1 LIYSNFEKPNNEQIL
16 YDLFK
21 DLQAEILAKNHSTYI
36 TSLISLGHICFLIP
50 HKVGNEV
57 KEFMSKS
64 IVKEILISPFNLSAV
79 DVNNS
84 GSGGDV
90 SVSMKRKNNLKLAGK
105 WCENEEELPFNT
117 RARIEAVKLVI
128 RWCLGLKSECTNIIS
143 VLKIL
148 IKLIKDNSTPEQ
160 SLSTSSSDSETITEA
175 EKSRLRSTCGSKLI
189 KLAQENSF
197 KPLITAEYFHTLA
210 RLIID
215 PVTNVR
221 DVIVKKLNRGLR
233 STKLPIYYM
242 SIFAL
247 SGLDTSKERK
257 TRIKR
262 LYSSLIKT
270 IRMNDAKEQT
280 RQKTTGQQTTV
291 SKTRIVPEMCL
302 SYAVSLLA
310 HNIKIDSLVK
320 DEGKVKQIKECM
332 SIILDPLL
340 EQPDAHQITYIKKVL
355 NKIKES
361 DDGLMAV
368 HIQPQ
373 ENKSPAV
380 TEKISQNLY
389 LMNKRLCF
397 ICEVFLFH
405 MHSKS
410 SNYLAPKEYQFD
422 VKLPSGFFAVRD
434 ASAASTQHQ
443 EKINKEVQEGL
454 KHGLKNTING
464 EDDEKDETENSEN
477 QHESYLDVSKKPVAS
492 SKKRKASIEQNELK
506 KKNSKIDEDND
517 DEDEDDE
524 NISLNNLI
532 KAKNKN
538 INESKNSSIN
548 DASNNSSLSQEQKPP
563 TAKRNRKNAQET
575 NASDKKQIK
584 LATNDE
590 EEDVV
595 TSKKTT
601 REKKTHIEA
610 SPPAPALLVASKKTP
625 GRKAATTAS
634 PKKSNKKDIEEEE
647 EEKENDNVE
656 EEIEDLKSRPAS
668 RKSSRSKST
677 QETTMI
683 TTKATA
689 SKKALSQEETPEV
702 PSSNTSISTRPK

>member
-1 LIYSNFEKPNNEQIL
+1 
-16 YDLFK
+16 
-21 DLQAEILAKNHSTYI
+21 
-36 TSLISLGHICFLIP
+36 
-50 HKVGNEV
+50 
-57 KEFMSKS
+57 
-64 IVKEILISPFNLSAV
+64 
-79 DVNNS
+79 
-84 GSGGDV
+84 
-90 SVSMKRKNNLKLAGK
+90 
-105 WCENEEELPFNT
+105 
-117 RARIEAVKLVI
+117 
-128 RWCLGLKSECTNIIS
+128 
-143 VLKIL
+143 
-148 IKLIKDNSTPEQ
+148 
-160 SLSTSSSDSETITEA
+160 
-175 EKSRLRSTCGSKLI
+175 
-189 KLAQENSF
+189 
-197 KPLITAEYFHTLA
+197 
-210 RLIID
+210 
-215 PVTNVR
+215 
-221 DVIVKKLNRGLR
+221 
-233 STKLPIYYM
+233 
-242 SIFAL
+242 
-247 SGLDTSKERK
+247 
-257 TRIKR
+257 
-262 LYSSLIKT
+262 
-270 IRMNDAKEQT
+270 MNDAKEQT

-291 SKTRIVPEMCL
+291 NKARIVPEMCL

-320 DEGKVKQIKECM
+320 DESKVKQIKECM

-454 KHGLKNTING
+454 KHGLKNATHG
-464 EDDEKDETENSEN
+464 EDDEQDESENNEN
-477 QHESYLDVSKKPVAS
+477 QHESYLDVSKKPAAS

-506 KKNSKIDEDND
+506 KKNSKIVEDNED
-517 DEDEDDE
+517 DDDE

-538 INESKNSSIN
+538 INESKNSSLN
-548 DASNNSSLSQEQKPP
+548 DASNNSSLSQEQQPP
-563 TAKRNRKNAQET
+563 TAKRNRKSAQET
-575 NASDKKQIK
+575 NAPDKNQKQ

-590 EEDVV
+590 EEEVV

-601 REKKTHIEA
+601 RGKKAEIEA
-610 SPPAPALLVASKKTP
+610 SPPAPSVASKKTP
-625 GRKAATTAS
+625 GRKAATVA
-634 PKKSNKKDIEEEE
+634 KKSNKKDIEEEE
-647 EEKENDNVE
+647 EEKENDQVE
-656 EEIEDLKSRPAS
+656 EEIEDLKSTPAS
-668 RKSSRSKST
+668 RRSSRSKST
-677 QETTMI
+677 QETTKI
-683 TTKATA
+683 TAKVTA
-689 SKKALSQEETPEV
+689 SKKALSQEEIPEV